1 MLKTVFLDAGGV
13 LIYPGWAR
21 IAETMGRHGVTV
33 EAAALAAA
41 EPFAK
46 KQIDDLRTVGN
57 TTDAAR
63 GWMYFDLILEG
74 AGVERSDEV
83 GAALADLHE
92 FHRRHNL
99 WEYIPPH
106 VPPALAALRARG
118 LRLAI
123 VSNANGTLCAHLERL
138 GLGSLVD
145 CVLDSYDIG
154 VEKPDPRIFH
164 IALERSG
171 AERDTTIHVGDFY
184 QADVAGARAAGIR
197 PVLLDE
203 GGLYEGVDCA
213 RVRSLDELVER
224 IAGGEFDN
232 S

>member
-13 LIYPGWAR
+13 LIYPNWHR
-21 IAETMGRHGVTV
+21 ISETLRRHGVTV

-41 EPFAK
+41 EPSAK
-46 KQIDDLRTVGN
+46 KQVDDAKTVGN

-74 AGVERSDEV
+74 AGVQRSN
-83 GAALADLHE
+83 GTAAALAELHD
-92 FHRRHNL
+92 FHTTRNL
-99 WEYIPPH
+99 WEYVPPH
-106 VPPALAALRARG
+106 VIPALAALRGRG

-123 VSNANGTLCAHLERL
+123 VSNANGTLCAHLDRL

-145 CVLDSYDIG
+145 CVLDSFDVG
-154 VEKPDPRIFH
+154 VEKPDPRIFA

-171 AERDTTIHVGDFY
+171 GERDTTIHVGDFY

-203 GGLYEGVDCA
+203 GGLYESVDCA
-213 RVRSLDELVER
+213 RVRSLDELVHR
-224 IAGGEFDN
+224 ISCGEFDA
-232 S
+232 

>member
-46 KQIDDLRTVGN
+46 KQIDDAKTVGN

-63 GWMYFDLILEG
+63 SWLYFDLILEG
-74 AGVERSDEV
+74 AGVPRTEGA
-83 GAALADLHE
+83 GAALVELHA
-92 FHRRHNL
+92 FHKAHNL
-99 WEYIPPH
+99 WEY
-106 VPPALAALRARG
+106 VPPYVRPALEALRARG
-118 LRLAI
+118 LKLTI
-123 VSNANGTLCAHLERL
+123 VSNANGTLCAHLDRL
-138 GLGSLVD
+138 GVGGLVD
-145 CVLDSYDIG
+145 CVLDSHDVG
-154 VEKPDPRIFH
+154 VEKPDPRIFQ
-164 IALERSG
+164 IALERS
-171 AERDTTIHVGDFY
+171 AADRDSTIHVGDFY

-213 RVRSLDELVER
+213 RVQSLDELVTR
-224 IAGGEFDN
+224 VSSGEFD
-232 S
+232 